1 MNIHPTISF
10 LPYSK
15 QATEETKALATEE
28 LKAQGL
34 DKLIEKI
41 QMHLKDISCKDNLR
55 ERFQVYDKE
64 ESGYVDKETF
74 FKVCETLNV
83 PVDDS
88 LIKEVSVN
96 RGQCESWSV

>member
-1 MNIHPTISF
+1 MNKR
-10 LPYSK
+10 SK
-15 QATEETKALATEE
+15 QASK
-28 LKAQGL
+28 KN
-34 DKLIEKI
+34 IV
-41 QMHLKDISCKDNLR
+41 MYLKDISCKDNLR